1 MEEPDLFEFRA
12 LLYRASHAQR
22 QLMHPFMASI
32 GLGTGQPKLLSYL
45 DEHGPSAP
53 RDLAEYYELDPAGV
67 SRMLDTLAK
76 RGLVTIAPA
85 EGDRRSKVVSLT
97 AEGKRVSQSWAAAC
111 REEAAAMLKGF
122 APEERVAFADYLVRA
137 HANLRAY
144 GQKLVSDAKASA
156 AAGSDSAP
164 AADAIPS
171 AGPDGQAATPAVA
184 SAGTSTPATRAAQ
197 AAPAAAST
205 SEEGHHA

>member
-111 REEAAAMLKGF
+111 REEAAAMLEGF
-122 APEERVAFADYLVRA
+122 APEERAAFADYLVRA

-144 GQKLVSDAKASA
+144 GRKLASDAKASA
-156 AAGSDSAP
+156 AAGSDNAP
-164 AADAIPS
+164 AADAAPS
-171 AGPDGQAATPAVA
+171 AGPDGQAMTQAEA
-184 SAGTSTPATRAAQ
+184 SAGTSTPATRAAV
-197 AAPAAAST
+197 APA
-205 SEEGHHA
+205 SEEDHHA

>member
-53 RDLAEYYELDPAGV
+53 RDLVEYYELDPAGV
-67 SRMLDTLAK
+67 SRMLDTLAR

-97 AEGKRVSQSWAAAC
+97 AEGKRVSQSWNAAC
-111 REEAAAMLKGF
+111 REEAAAMLEGF
-122 APEERVAFADYLVRA
+122 APEERAAFADYLARA
-137 HANLRAY
+137 HTNLRAY
-144 GQKLVSDAKASA
+144 GRKLAGKDESSAENAATSAVAPASA
-156 AAGSDSAP
+156 PKEA
-164 AADAIPS
+164 
-171 AGPDGQAATPAVA
+171 
-184 SAGTSTPATRAAQ
+184 
-197 AAPAAAST
+197 
-205 SEEGHHA
+205 HHA